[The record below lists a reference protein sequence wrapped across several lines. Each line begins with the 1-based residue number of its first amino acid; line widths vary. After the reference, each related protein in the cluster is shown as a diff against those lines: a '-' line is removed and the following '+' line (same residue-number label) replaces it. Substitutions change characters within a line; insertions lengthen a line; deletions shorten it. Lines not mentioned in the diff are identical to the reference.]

1 MRIVLVAYFYAP
13 LENVGALRWTRY
25 VEYLR
30 SQGNEVEIITGPW
43 KSKAGANHDSRVHFT
58 ADPFSEDAKTL
69 GTVEASVAPS
79 SNRFRSLFKKY
90 SPAFLLID
98 GKWIWSGKA
107 FRALRTLIK
116 NKKTDLVIV
125 TGTPWSSLP
134 TTALACWLSRI
145 PYAID
150 FRDLWATTRY
160 LPFNSP
166 FARFYF
172 SLLEKLVARKAHLL
186 ITVNDP
192 IKRYLE
198 KLNSRVPV
206 LAMQNG
212 FQGPLSWSSDTFNSV
227 SQTDKNILYA
237 GSISEYHGID
247 LFFNAAAPVLE
258 SSSAPHLTFM
268 GRDYIDALAQH
279 KVERIAHMEPQ
290 KADKII
296 ARAGVLLITL
306 NTDATEFT
314 TGKLLTYI
322 SMGRPI
328 LYFGPVNSPAA
339 EMISQ
344 YQIGWVV
351 DCTKPERLP
360 AVLNEITNHFKTGES
375 FKFSPDREGLKG
387 YSIESFGARLNACLV
402 QATAAK

>member
-13 LENVGALRWTRY
+13 LENVGALRWSRY
-25 VEYLR
+25 AEFLK
-30 SQGNEVEIITGPW
+30 SKGHEIEVITGPW
-43 KSKAGANHDSRVHFT
+43 KNKAGTNLDSQVHFID
-58 ADPFSEDAKTL
+58 DPFSEDAKTL
-69 GTVEASVAPS
+69 GASGKAVAPS
-79 SNRFRSLFKKY
+79 GNGLRSWLKRY
-90 SPAFLLID
+90 SPIFLLID
-98 GKWIWSGKA
+98 GKWIWSTKI
-107 FRALRTLIK
+107 FQTLRAMNRK
-116 NKKTDLVIV
+116 NKPDLVIV
-125 TGTPWSSLP
+125 TGTPWSCLP
-134 TTALACWLSRI
+134 ATALACWLSQV

-150 FRDLWATTRY
+150 FRDLWSTTRY
-160 LPFNSP
+160 LPFSSP
-166 FARFYF
+166 IARFYF
-172 SLLEKLVARKAHLL
+172 GLLEKLVARKARLL

-192 IKRYLE
+192 IKCYLE

-212 FQGPLSWSSDTFNSV
+212 FQGPLLWSRDTFNSV
-227 SQTDKNILYA
+227 AQTDKNILYA

-247 LFFNAAAPVLE
+247 LFFKAVASVLD
-258 SSSAPHLTFM
+258 SPGAPHLTFM

-279 KVERIAHMEPQ
+279 KVERIAHMEPK
-290 KADKII
+290 KADVII
-296 ARAGVLLITL
+296 ARAGVLLMTL

-339 EMISQ
+339 EMISK

-360 AVLNEITNHFKTGES
+360 AVLAEITNHFKTGES
-375 FKFSPDREGLKG
+375 FKFSPDSEGLKG
-387 YSIESFGARLNACLV
+387 YSIESFGARLDACLV